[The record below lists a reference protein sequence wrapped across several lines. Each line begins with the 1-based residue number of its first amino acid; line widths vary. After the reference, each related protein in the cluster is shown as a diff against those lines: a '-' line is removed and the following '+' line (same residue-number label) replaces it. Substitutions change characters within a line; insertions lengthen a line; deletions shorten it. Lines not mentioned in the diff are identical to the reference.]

1 MKKSID
7 TKRCKI
13 ENVTLQRDEFKN
25 MMRETIASVRFSS

>member
-13 ENVTLQRDEFKN
+13 ENVTLQRTEFKN
-25 MMRETIASVRFSS
+25 MMRETIALVFFSS